1 MYKFSFH
8 VCRTLTWVAVV
19 EIVVILTVV
28 RMVPLL
34 CVCLFVILHQH
45 PKEDD
50 EDDLQDEAGDR
61 QFEPHVGI
69 CVCHVFFPVR

>member
-1 MYKFSFH
+1 MLCAKITLYRSNVQFFLIHIYK
-8 VCRTLTWVAVV
+8 TLTWVAVV
-19 EIVVILTVV
+19 EIVVIFTVV
-28 RMVPLL
+28 RMVPLP

-61 QFEPHVGI
+61 QF
-69 CVCHVFFPVR
+69 